1 MLMISILFSQ
11 DGYFKQLSG
20 VMKFKEFLIDIN
32 SNSLIKCIFTNQYR
46 LNLILNF
53 ICYDDERVY
62 NELVEQI
69 YPEFYKFENSLF
81 NIIDIDNQKKV
92 MEIIYKLICSNRQKL
107 SFILDNELLEQ
118 IKSEFKEEFP
128 LNYKENY

>member
-1 MLMISILFSQ
+1 M
-11 DGYFKQLSG
+11 
-20 VMKFKEFLIDIN
+20 
-32 SNSLIKCIFTNQYR
+32 
-46 LNLILNF
+46 
-53 ICYDDERVY
+53 
-62 NELVEQI
+62 EQI